1 MFAQVSWTRFH
12 HFGSYCR
19 KQIHT
24 VFESSVNNTLKATL
38 IKLFLLYDTAK
49 ASRSMVI
56 FGLINMKTHLFKSSC
71 QHRALCRCCSLT
83 YSREAT
89 HAFYRLNKRHPCA
102 LDFMETSVIRSRALS
117 GMLCLIWFKCK
128 PSVPSK
134 STITVKSLCRLS
146 ENYFLFS
153 LFVSVIWN
161 TSKKFLHKSGF
172 RGNTSVLFLLSRFFS
187 VASVPLIS
195 LVCAL
200 LQPGEHSVL
209 SSLSLLDS
217 LSQTSRI

>member
-1 MFAQVSWTRFH
+1 
-12 HFGSYCR
+12 
-19 KQIHT
+19 
-24 VFESSVNNTLKATL
+24 
-38 IKLFLLYDTAK
+38 
-49 ASRSMVI
+49 MVI

-71 QHRALCRCCSLT
+71 QHRALCRCCGLT
-83 YSREAT
+83 YSREAM
-89 HAFYRLNKRHPCA
+89 HAFYHLNKRHPCA

-134 STITVKSLCRLS
+134 SIITVKSLCRLS

-172 RGNTSVLFLLSRFFS
+172 RGNTSLLFLLSRFFS